1 MSLWFMACA
10 DADATAVEG
19 VMLVEALDLDH
30 ALAKAQSAGAPW
42 AMGLPVPE
50 TDTMS
55 DPEDARA
62 IAYLRGVVP
71 RDLLIEQRVL
81 IDSLT
86 AETQPV

>member
-1 MSLWFMACA
+1 MACA
-10 DADATAVEG
+10 DADASQIAG

-30 ALAKAQSAGAPW
+30 ALEKAQSAGAPC

-50 TDTMS
+50 TDTMAN
-55 DPEDARA
+55 PEDARA

-71 RDLLIEQRVL
+71 RDLLISQRVL
-81 IDSLT
+81 VDSLT